1 MDTQLK
7 AIKILTPVA
16 IVTNVRLKLVRNSTT
31 DAIKV
36 AHTIFVEGALLAHKV
51 TSLDRRT
58 QDLDTT
64 CRVAI

>member
-1 MDTQLK
+1 
-7 AIKILTPVA
+7 
-16 IVTNVRLKLVRNSTT
+16 LKLVRNSTT

-64 CRVAI
+64 YRVAI